1 MSDFSLPCK
10 FILKPVLVT
19 FAKTSDM
26 TECYG
31 SYFIHNGK
39 LQPSEIFDN
48 SLVYE
53 GESVYEVLRMTSG
66 IPWFFNDHLN
76 RLRGSAKS
84 RKKVMLA
91 TPEQIKGDIALLSK
105 AEKKKEV
112 NLKLVFNYNGRTGN
126 YLLYYIEPVY
136 PDREQYE
143 KGVKGVLFH
152 AERKDPETKIINHK
166 LRSEIYHKLILE
178 TAYEALLV
186 NREGLIT
193 EGSRSNI
200 FFIRDNV
207 LYTAPDK
214 MVLGGITRKH
224 ILDIS
229 TETGIKVVFEA
240 VKESE
245 IKRFE
250 SVFMTGTSPI
260 VLPFRLIGNIS
271 FDVSNPVM
279 PELRKLYIRMAEKS
293 MEEFG
298 R

>member
-1 MSDFSLPCK
+1 
-10 FILKPVLVT
+10 
-19 FAKTSDM
+19 M

-31 SYFIHNGK
+31 NFFIHNGE
-39 LQPSEIFDN
+39 LQPAEFFDN

-53 GESVYEVLRMTSG
+53 GESVYEVLRMTRG
-66 IPWFFNDHLN
+66 VPWFLNDHLE
-76 RLRGSAKS
+76 RLRGSAKA
-84 RKKVMLA
+84 RRKVMLV
-91 TPEQIKGDIALLSK
+91 TPDQIRDDIVSLSK

-112 NLKLVFNYNGRTGN
+112 NLKIVFNYNGRSAN

-143 KGVKGVLFH
+143 KGVKGVFFH
-152 AERKDPETKIINHK
+152 AERKDPGTKIINHG

-186 NREGLIT
+186 NREGFIT

-224 ILDIS
+224 ILDICA
-229 TETGIKVVFEA
+229 ETGIRVVFDP
-240 VKESE
+240 VKESD
-245 IKRFE
+245 IGNFS

-260 VLPFRLIGNIS
+260 VLPFRLIGNLF
-271 FDVSNPVM
+271 FDPGD
-279 PELRKLYIRMAEKS
+279 PIIPKLRNLYIKRAGKS
-293 MEEFG
+293 MEEFRNRG
-298 R
+298 GK

>member
-1 MSDFSLPCK
+1 
-10 FILKPVLVT
+10 
-19 FAKTSDM
+19 M
-26 TECYG
+26 TECHG
-31 SYFIHNGK
+31 NYFIHNGK

-53 GESVYEVLRMTSG
+53 GESVYEVLRMTRG
-66 IPWFFNDHLN
+66 IPWFFNDHLS
-76 RLRGSAKS
+76 RLHGSAKA

-91 TPEQIKGDIALLSK
+91 TPEQIKGDIAILTK

-112 NLKLVFNYNGRTGN
+112 NLKIVFNYNGRTGN

-152 AERKDPETKIINHK
+152 AERKDPETKIINHR

-186 NREGLIT
+186 NRDGLIT

-224 ILDIS
+224 ILDICS
-229 TETGIKVVFEA
+229 ETGIKVVFEA

-245 IKRFE
+245 IKKFE

-260 VLPFRLIGNIS
+260 VLPFRAIGNIL

-279 PELRKLYIRMAEKS
+279 PKLRKLYIKKAEQS
-293 MEEFG
+293 MEEF
-298 R
+298 RL